1 MSNLND
7 SICDGINYCS
17 DIISDQHKV
26 SEIFM
31 YWDLGDL
38 IRVIDTCKIM
48 NTKKKET
55 IKNSIKDAIAKVV
68 DCQYHLYGC
77 KRVEKY

>member
-1 MSNLND
+1 
-7 SICDGINYCS
+7 
-17 DIISDQHKV
+17 
-26 SEIFM
+26 M

-48 NTKKKET
+48 KTKKKET
-55 IKNSIKDAIAKVV
+55 IKNSIKDTITKVV
-68 DCQYHLYGC
+68 DCQHYLYGC